1 MVFFWRHPRRYQTNG
16 GQGYII
22 EVNTDDNTLV
32 IKDTGHR
39 DNRWIKGFSVAGPS
53 IIDTPLLTND
63 VELRGSDFATTP
75 ADADTLKE
83 IVWSINGT
91 EYSAGVTNP
100 WSPLEKLP
108 INKQLLSKLN
118 TKVMS

>member
-1 MVFFWRHPRRYQTNG
+1 MTVITAG
-16 GQGYII
+16 LK
-22 EVNTDDNTLV
+22 VSLLLV
-32 IKDTGHR
+32 
-39 DNRWIKGFSVAGPS
+39 PS

-75 ADADTLKE
+75 ADVDTLKE

-108 INKQLLSKLN
+108 INS
-118 TKVMS
+118 TVTVKVKYKGNVARGL